1 MMIHNN
7 TSVELSQL
15 IIAAMGLGQKFLACG
30 ALTPPGGAVGPLR
43 GASWLYERHIHFE
56 WNISAT

>member
-43 GASWLYERHIHFE
+43 GAS
-56 WNISAT
+56 